1 MELLSEV
8 SVARL
13 LSNIRPPTLS
23 FSQSVMAGSLTSSLT
38 SLTSLLICRTRLS
51 SPNCS
56 AVANNRLQS
65 KLAGTDRTPYL
76 EKQTVKG
83 DWKYE
88 MIVFYRNQ
96 DRMTLKYWGSKSRV
110 KISRSV
116 LNIAASLLLGY
127 LVTVCRLVSNT
138 PPPTFILIQELE
150 FIISSVSLS
159 TPTVL
164 FN

>member
-1 MELLSEV
+1 
-8 SVARL
+8 
-13 LSNIRPPTLS
+13 
-23 FSQSVMAGSLTSSLT
+23 
-38 SLTSLLICRTRLS
+38 
-51 SPNCS
+51 
-56 AVANNRLQS
+56 
-65 KLAGTDRTPYL
+65 
-76 EKQTVKG
+76 
-83 DWKYE
+83 